1 MSAEHGCGAAHTQL
15 HNEVNRGDWGVRP
28 AGGSRALLEAPASH
42 AEWLADAATVFPVNG
57 VSADEQ

>member
-1 MSAEHGCGAAHTQL
+1 MSTGAGPRT
-15 HNEVNRGDWGVRP
+15 RSWGVRP